1 MTFTVLIVVALL
13 AVASFILYKRRQTR
27 RSHYWSMSDFIP
39 VTPRL
44 SFRYPNEKVPQ
55 RDENDRR
62 GLNDEYSSSAGEV
75 GIAPPLGPS
84 GQPLPPSGSAF
95 HLPMFTNP
103 FLDPLV
109 PTPAPN
115 PRPSDLSEP
124 NPFTDPSRDNHPQ
137 EQPPKQDIISVPF
150 PTSLPAAPVIFPG
163 LQPAGPA
170 ARPLAEEPESAAHS
184 TSPLFGNGIL
194 KNAFNHA
201 SSGHALNMR
210 GRVTRLLASTD
221 ALRKDI
227 LKRAAA
233 SSVMSS
239 GKGVG
244 ISSADDGPLAIGG
257 KGEFDLR
264 PQSIQSNITHG
275 SLLNAGS
282 LQSSSVTPSAI
293 FQAGPDLEG
302 RPQPDV
308 GDNTSGRSFFSRLR
322 ESRRSSPD
330 ST

>member
-75 GIAPPLGPS
+75 GIALPPGSS
-84 GQPLPPSGSAF
+84 GQPV
-95 HLPMFTNP
+95 FTNP

-163 LQPAGPA
+163 LQSAGPA
-170 ARPLAEEPESAAHS
+170 ARPLAEERESAAQS

-201 SSGHALNMR
+201 SGGHALNMR

-239 GKGVG
+239 GQGIG

-257 KGEFDLR
+257 KGESDLR

-322 ESRRSSPD
+322 ESRPSSPD